1 MTATRITKQDLGAS
15 VFAAPGLTLG
25 TVNTAGVS
33 GQAVATDATILA
45 FDATAPSTQ
54 AFGDAAVVGVATVAA
69 RRDHKHAMMAAPG
82 GLTAANFI
90 FNEVPTG
97 TPNGVLA
104 TFTVANAP
112 TANTLRVMK
121 NGLRQQPG
129 AGMDYTFSGTTITFL
144 AGNLP
149 QTGDILLVDYLK

>member
-1 MTATRITKQDLGAS
+1 MTATRITKQDLGTS

-25 TVNTAGVS
+25 TANTAGAS

-45 FDATAPSTQ
+45 FDATVPSTA
-54 AFGDAAVVGVATVAA
+54 AFGDAAAVGVATVAA
-69 RRDHKHAMMAAPG
+69 RRDHKHGMIATPG

-104 TFTVANAP
+104 TFTIANIP
-112 TANTLRVMK
+112 TAGTLTVMK
-121 NGLRQQPG
+121 NGLRQQAG
-129 AGMDYTFSGTTITFL
+129 AGNDYTFTGTTITFL
-144 AGNLP
+144 TGNLP